1 MRSLRLLG
9 AAAEAE
15 SLRLRRQAV
24 LAARQGAWYA
34 VAGAFGLAAVA
45 MLHVAG
51 WIALDRAQGP
61 LVASLV
67 LAGVDLVIMVAVL
80 LLAKPKPDPVSQ
92 AALLLR
98 ERSMAEFHAS
108 PLLDFRSP
116 AMAAGM
122 VVAETIARTIFRR

>member
-24 LAARQGAWYA
+24 LAARQGVWYA
-34 VAGAFGLAAVA
+34 VAGGFGLAAA
-45 MLHVAG
+45 IMLHVAG
-51 WIALDRAQGP
+51 WIALDRVQGP

-67 LAGVDLVIMVAVL
+67 LAGVDLAVMVALL
-80 LLAKPKPDPVSQ
+80 LLARPKPDPVVQ

-108 PLLDFRSP
+108 PLLDVRSP

-122 VVAETIARTIFRR
+122 AVAESIARAIFRR

>member
-15 SLRLRRQAV
+15 SLRLRRQAT

-34 VAGAFGLAAVA
+34 VAGAFGLAAVT

-51 WIALDRAQGP
+51 WIALDREQGP

-67 LAGVDLVIMVAVL
+67 LAGVDLVIMVALL
-80 LLAKPKPDPVSQ
+80 LLARPRPDPVSQ

-108 PLLDFRSP
+108 PLLDFGSP
-116 AMAAGM
+116 AMTAG
-122 VVAETIARTIFRR
+122 VAVAESIARAIFRR